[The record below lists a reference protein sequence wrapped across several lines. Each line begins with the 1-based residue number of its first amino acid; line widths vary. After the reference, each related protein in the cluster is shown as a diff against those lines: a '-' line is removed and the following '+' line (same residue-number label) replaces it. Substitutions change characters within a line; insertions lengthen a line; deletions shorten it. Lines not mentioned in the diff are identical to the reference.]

1 VLILALAMGIQASA
15 ITHFSGVAV
24 STVVVTST
32 LARAADAT
40 LDRMWPAEKHVLPA
54 VATPHLLALSWI
66 GYLVGAVVGALLLHA
81 MAWPLL
87 VPAALLILVVLL

>member
-1 VLILALAMGIQASA
+1 
-15 ITHFSGVAV
+15 
-24 STVVVTST
+24 
-32 LARAADAT
+32 
-40 LDRMWPAEKHVLPA
+40 LPA

-66 GYLVGAVVGALLLHA
+66 GYLVGAVVGALLLHV